1 MTLFFHELKR
11 GRLMLAIWAG
21 AVAFMLGICIVIY
34 PEMAKEMADISNMFA
49 DMGAFSA
56 AFGMDELNFGEFM
69 GYFSIECGNTLGLGG
84 ALFAALLGIGALAK
98 EERERTAEFLLTHPI
113 SRRYI
118 VTQKWL
124 SVLAQ
129 LLIFNAVVVL
139 VTVVAIAG
147 VGVEAQAGGMALLFL
162 ANLLLQI
169 ELAAITFGVSS
180 FLRRGGLGVGLGL
193 AFALYFFNILANLSD
208 QTEFLKFATPFAYTD
223 GAYIVRENALDLK
236 YLAVGLT
243 VTAIGIFLSY
253 WQYTRKDIA

>member
-1 MTLFFHELKR
+1 MTLFLHELKR
-11 GRLMLAIWAG
+11 GRMMLAIWAG

-69 GYFSIECGNTLGLGG
+69 GYFGIECGNTLGLGG

-98 EERERTAEFLLTHPI
+98 EERDRTAEFLLTHPI
-113 SRRYI
+113 SRHYI

-129 LLIFNAVVVL
+129 LLIFNAAVVF
-139 VTVVAIAG
+139 VTVLAIVG
-147 VGVEAQAGGMALLFL
+147 VGVEARAGGVALLFL
-162 ANLLLQI
+162 ANFLLQI
-169 ELAAITFGVSS
+169 ELAAITFGISS
-180 FLRRGGLGVGLGL
+180 FLRRGGLGIALGL
-193 AFALYFFNILANLSD
+193 VFVLYFFNILANLSD
-208 QTEFLKFATPFAYTD
+208 RTEFLKFATPFAYTD

-236 YLAVGLT
+236 YLAVGLA

-253 WQYTRKDIA
+253 RQYTRKDIA